1 MPSKSPHFLP
11 ALGASGA
18 MLGLA
23 LLASLASSGRDRAG
37 ESEIAAGLAGAE
49 AVQADGAESRPR
61 YRRHGRGLTMPYF
74 SFAQSLRPRN

>member
-11 ALGASGA
+11 TLGASGA

-23 LLASLASSGRDRAG
+23 LLASLTGTGRGRAG
-37 ESEIAAGLAGAE
+37 EAEIAAGLAGAE
-49 AVQADGAESRPR
+49 AVQADGVAPQPR
-61 YRRHGRGLTMPYF
+61 RRHARGLTMPYF

>member
-1 MPSKSPHFLP
+1 MQSKSPHFLP

-23 LLASLASSGRDRAG
+23 LLASLTGSGRGRAS
-37 ESEIAAGLAGAE
+37 EAEIAAGLAGAE
-49 AVQADGAESRPR
+49 AIQADQATPQPR
-61 YRRHGRGLTMPYF
+61 HRRHARGLTMPYF